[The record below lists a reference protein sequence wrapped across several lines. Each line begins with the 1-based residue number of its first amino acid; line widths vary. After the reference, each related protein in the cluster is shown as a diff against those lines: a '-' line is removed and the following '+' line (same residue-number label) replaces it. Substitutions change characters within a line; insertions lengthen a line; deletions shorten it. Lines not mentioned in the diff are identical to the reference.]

1 MTNFPAEHWDE
12 IWRVLEDAK
21 LFRFEATA
29 IRKDGEQFPLD
40 ASFNFFEFEGED
52 YMLVFGR
59 DITERRVAEQKQEAL
74 NMELVSANKELSDF
88 AYVVS
93 HDLKAPLRGI
103 GSLANWLAA
112 DYSQVLDENGRR
124 QLELLLDRA
133 QRMESLIE
141 SILQYSRVGRL
152 REEKESVDLNAL
164 VPSVVEMLAV
174 PPDIEVIIDE
184 LPTVTGEKTRLGQVF
199 QNLIWNAVKFND
211 RETGGKVEVSCIDM
225 GDTWRF
231 AVEDNGPG
239 IEEKYHERIFGIFQT
254 LQAGDDKES
263 TGVGLTLVKKIVEM
277 HGGRVWLVSKPGEG
291 TTFYFTLP
299 RD

>member
-1 MTNFPAEHWDE
+1 
-12 IWRVLEDAK
+12 
-21 LFRFEATA
+21 
-29 IRKDGEQFPLD
+29 
-40 ASFNFFEFEGED
+40 
-52 YMLVFGR
+52 
-59 DITERRVAEQKQEAL
+59 
-74 NMELVSANKELSDF
+74 
-88 AYVVS
+88 
-93 HDLKAPLRGI
+93 
-103 GSLANWLAA
+103 
-112 DYSQVLDENGRR
+112 
-124 QLELLLDRA
+124 
-133 QRMESLIE
+133 
-141 SILQYSRVGRL
+141 
-152 REEKESVDLNAL
+152 
-164 VPSVVEMLAV
+164 
-174 PPDIEVIIDE
+174 